1 VNPRVWIIFLCLTI
15 PALLSGCIEQEEP
28 VSESIPY
35 YVGFEADTLGRD
47 VDLKSTINFN
57 RDIEGPKLVLWVAS
71 GCSGCHDWTYLLS
84 EQKANNSDFEDVNI
98 VFIHRYGSLEGK
110 SSVMD
115 RYGSNES
122 DTYAPW
128 PILLPNQD
136 TVVFDERTKEKSS
149 FSIYDALNKPVT
161 PTLQVID
168 SDGVLLWQ
176 SKSYWSNET
185 VLQDAMYVYDKVK
198 A

>member
-1 VNPRVWIIFLCLTI
+1 MNPRVWSIFLCLTI
-15 PALLSGCIEQEEP
+15 PALLSGCIEKEVP
-28 VSESIPY
+28 TTESIPY
-35 YVGFEADTLGRD
+35 YVGFEAETLGRD
-47 VDLKSTINFN
+47 VDLKPTINFN

-71 GCSGCHDWTYLLS
+71 GCSGCHDWTHLLN
-84 EQKANNSDFEDVNI
+84 EQKENNSDFGDVNI

-115 RYGSNES
+115 RYGTNES

-185 VLQDAMYVYDKVK
+185 VLQDAMYVYNKVK